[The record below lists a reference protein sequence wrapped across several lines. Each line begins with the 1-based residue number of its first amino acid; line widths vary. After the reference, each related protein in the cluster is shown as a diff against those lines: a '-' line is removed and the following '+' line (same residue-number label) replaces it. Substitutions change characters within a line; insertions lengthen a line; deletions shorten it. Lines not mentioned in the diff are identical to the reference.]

1 MEDNIKM
8 DLKSLECEGTDQ
20 IQVAQDKFPWQ
31 TLVNMV
37 INIWIP

>member
-8 DLKSLECEGTDQ
+8 DLKSLECVDTDQ
-20 IQVAQDKFPWQ
+20 IQIAQDKFQWQ
-31 TLVNMV
+31 TLANMV